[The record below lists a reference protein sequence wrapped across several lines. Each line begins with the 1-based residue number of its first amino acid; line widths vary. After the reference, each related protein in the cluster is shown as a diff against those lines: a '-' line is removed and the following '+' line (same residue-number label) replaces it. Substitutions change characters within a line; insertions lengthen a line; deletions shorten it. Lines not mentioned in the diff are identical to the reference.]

1 MRGLNEYHPLIFSP
15 FPLDST
21 AKIGER
27 RPLRKEERQSGY
39 PFVGARI
46 ARPLLYLYAMLDTFL
61 LHIPA
66 TLRRRGMTVPRN
78 SVTRYCAQHLRIP
91 FICTIYISYP

>member
-27 RPLRKEERQSGY
+27 RPLRKGERQSGY
-39 PFVGARI
+39 SCVTFVDYRSLQI
-46 ARPLLYLYAMLDTFL
+46 YVL
-61 LHIPA
+61 LHMSA
-66 TLRRRGMTVPRN
+66 TLRRVGITVPTNGFTVYDARQFW
-78 SVTRYCAQHLRIP
+78 VGREQIGERVKV
-91 FICTIYISYP
+91 YI